1 MRKLYTMKNL
11 VKGLMLSVAIALG
24 ATTAQAQSTTG
35 TGTGTGT
42 GTEDVKPAAATEFWM
57 GEKAAEGMFYL
68 YNVGAK
74 IFATNNTP
82 SETDITKA
90 TLWTAKGSNNSFS
103 FTGKNGYVFHM
114 SSIAGAGKTWTVNIK
129 NNGDA
134 TTFTLKTGKTT
145 EKGAVYAFSKDEG
158 WFTSNVRYF
167 NVDGKE
173 YTAAKSQN
181 YLNDWLF
188 ISDAQKKAYTE
199 YVKLFNQAKSYTE
212 AGSKLF
218 ESKDVE
224 STDAIV
230 NQINDALKSYN
241 YNTYEKENGGKAKLE
256 AAIKAAEDFIKT
268 TTGINEIGSTT
279 DAKVSE
285 IYGVN
290 GARKSQLTKGLNIV
304 KMSDGTVKKV
314 LVK

>member
-1 MRKLYTMKNL
+1 MRNFYTMKNL
-11 VKGLMLSVAIALG
+11 VKGLMLSAVMTLGVA
-24 ATTAQAQSTTG
+24 TASAQETG
-35 TGTGTGT
+35 TGN
-42 GTEDVKPAAATEFWM
+42 VKPATSTDFWM
-57 GEKAAEGMFYL
+57 GETAKAGEFYL

-90 TLWTAKGSNNSFS
+90 TLWTAKESNKSFS
-103 FTGKNGYVFHM
+103 FTGKNGYKIYMH
-114 SSIAGAGKTWTVNIK
+114 SDLSLGITWTAKIDQNET
-129 NNGDA
+129 A
-134 TTFTLKTGKTT
+134 TDFTLAAGTST
-145 EKGAVYAFSKDEG
+145 EKGYVYSFSKKEG
-158 WFTSNVRYF
+158 AFTRYF
-167 NVDGKE
+167 NIDNKKF
-173 YTAAKSQN
+173 TPAKKQSN
-181 YLNDWLF
+181 SNDWLL

-218 ESKDVE
+218 ESKDYE
-224 STDAIV
+224 KTDAIV
-230 NQINDALKSYN
+230 IKINDALKSYN
-241 YNTYEKENGGKAKLE
+241 YNTYKKDGEAKLN
-256 AAIKAAEDFIKT
+256 AAIKAAEDFISS

-285 IYGVN
+285 IYSVN

>member
-11 VKGLMLSVAIALG
+11 VKGLMLSAVMTLGVA
-24 ATTAQAQSTTG
+24 TASAQETG
-35 TGTGTGT
+35 TGN
-42 GTEDVKPAAATEFWM
+42 VKPATSTDFWM
-57 GEKAAEGMFYL
+57 GETAKAGEFYL

-103 FTGKNGYVFHM
+103 FTGKNGNLVITM
-114 SSIAGAGKTWTVNIK
+114 DLLTAEIK
-129 NNGDA
+129 KKGPFTSA
-134 TTFTLKTGKTT
+134 TKFDLKRSDTT
-145 EKGAVYAFSKDEG
+145 EGKGYAYKLTPWLDP
-158 WFTSNVRYF
+158 THYF
-167 NVDGKE
+167 NVDNDK
-173 YTAAKSQN
+173 YTRAHTSGVM
-181 YLNDWLF
+181 NDWLF

-199 YVKLFNQAKSYTE
+199 YVDLFNKAKSYTE
-212 AGSKLF
+212 KGSKLF
-218 ESKDVE
+218 ESNDVKR
-224 STDAIV
+224 TDAIV

-241 YNTYEKENGGKAKLE
+241 YNTYEDGGKAKLD
-256 AAIKAAEDFIKT
+256 AAIKAAEDFI
-268 TTGINEIGSTT
+268 TTGINEIGSTK

>member
-24 ATTAQAQSTTG
+24 ATTAQAR
-35 TGTGTGT
+35 GTGTGT
-42 GTEDVKPAAATEFWM
+42 GTEDVKPAAPTEFWM

-68 YNVGAK
+68 YNVGAN
-74 IFATNNTP
+74 IFVTGNTP
-82 SETDITKA
+82 SETDINKA
-90 TLWTAKGSNNSFS
+90 TLWTASESDNSFS
-103 FTGKNGYVFHM
+103 FTDKKGNLVITMNSLSAK
-114 SSIAGAGKTWTVNIK
+114 I
-129 NNGDA
+129 
-134 TTFTLKTGKTT
+134 T
-145 EKGAVYAFSKDEG
+145 EKGRFTIVTKFGLETGTTEG
-158 WFTSNVRYF
+158 KGNAYKLAYSQLLLPTRYF
-167 NVDGKE
+167 NVDKDK
-173 YTAAKSQN
+173 YTPATTPGDF
-181 YLNDWLF
+181 NDWLF

-218 ESKDVE
+218 ESKDYE
-224 STDAIV
+224 KTDAIV
-230 NQINDALKSYN
+230 IQINDALKSYN
-241 YNTYEKENGGKAKLE
+241 YNTYAKENGGKAKLE
-256 AAIKAAEDFIKT
+256 AAIKAAEDFINA

>member
-24 ATTAQAQSTTG
+24 ATTAQAQDTG
-35 TGTGTGT
+35 TGTS
-42 GTEDVKPAAATEFWM
+42 TEDVKPAASTEFWM
-57 GEKAAEGMFYL
+57 GEEAAEGMFYL

-74 IFATNNTP
+74 IFVTGKTP
-82 SETDITKA
+82 SETDINNA
-90 TLWTAKGSNNSFS
+90 TLWTASGSNNSFS
-103 FTGKNGYVFHM
+103 FTYEKGNLVITMDYLSAK
-114 SSIAGAGKTWTVNIK
+114 I
-129 NNGDA
+129 
-134 TTFTLKTGKTT
+134 T
-145 EKGAVYAFSKDEG
+145 EKGLFTITTKFSLETGTTNGKG
-158 WFTSNVRYF
+158 NAYKLAYSLKPFSPCYF
-167 NVDGKE
+167 NVDKDK
-173 YTAAKSQN
+173 YTPETTPGDM
-181 YLNDWLF
+181 NDWLF

-199 YVKLFNQAKSYTE
+199 YVNLFNKAKSYTE

-218 ESKDVE
+218 KSDDLEKRN
-224 STDAIV
+224 AIV
-230 NQINDALKSYN
+230 NKINDALKSYN
-241 YNTYEKENGGKAKLE
+241 YNTYEEENGGKAKLE
-256 AAIKAAEDFIKT
+256 AAIKAAEDFINA

>member
-1 MRKLYTMKNL
+1 MRNFYTMKNL
-11 VKGLMLSVAIALG
+11 VKGLMLSAVMTLGVA
-24 ATTAQAQSTTG
+24 TASAQETG
-35 TGTGTGT
+35 TGN
-42 GTEDVKPAAATEFWM
+42 VKPATSTDFWM
-57 GEKAAEGMFYL
+57 GETAKAGEFYL

-114 SSIAGAGKTWTVNIK
+114 SSTASAGKTWTANIK

-158 WFTSNVRYF
+158 WITSNVRYF
-167 NVDGKE
+167 NVDGQK

-188 ISDAQKKAYTE
+188 ISDVQKNAYTE
-199 YVKLFNQAKSYTE
+199 YVDLFNKAKSYTE
-212 AGSKLF
+212 GDSKL
-218 ESKDVE
+218 
-224 STDAIV
+224 TDAIV
-230 NQINDALKSYN
+230 KQINDALKSYN
-241 YNTYEKENGGKAKLE
+241 YNTYENGGRAKLK
-256 AAIKAAEDFIKT
+256 AAIKAAEDFISS

-285 IYGVN
+285 IYGIN

>member
-24 ATTAQAQSTTG
+24 ATTAQAQG

-42 GTEDVKPAAATEFWM
+42 KDVKPAASTEFWM
-57 GEKAAEGMFYL
+57 GETAKAGEFYL

-82 SETDITKA
+82 SETEITKA
-90 TLWTAKGSNNSFS
+90 TLWTANGSNNSFS

-114 SSIAGAGKTWTVNIK
+114 SSTFSAGKTWTANIK

-158 WFTSNVRYF
+158 WITSNVRYF

-188 ISDAQKKAYTE
+188 ISDVQKKAYTD
-199 YVKLFNQAKSYTE
+199 YVDLFDKAKNYTKK
-212 AGSKLF
+212 GSKLF
-218 ESKDVE
+218 ESDDVE
-224 STDAIV
+224 KRNAIV
-230 NQINDALKSYN
+230 KQINDALKSYN
-241 YNTYEKENGGKAKLE
+241 YNTYENGGEAKLE
-256 AAIKAAEDFIKT
+256 DAIKAAEAFINA

-304 KMSDGTVKKV
+304 KMSDGTMKKV

>member
-11 VKGLMLSVAIALG
+11 VKGLMLSVVMTLG
-24 ATTAQAQSTTG
+24 VATASAQETG
-35 TGTGTGT
+35 TGN
-42 GTEDVKPAAATEFWM
+42 VKPATSTDFWM
-57 GEKAAEGMFYL
+57 GETAKAGEFYL

-90 TLWTAKGSNNSFS
+90 TLWTAKGSNKSFS
-103 FTGKNGYVFHM
+103 FTGKNGYKIYMHSFV
-114 SSIAGAGKTWTVNIK
+114 SAGITWTAKIDQNET
-129 NNGDA
+129 A
-134 TTFTLKTGKTT
+134 TDFTLAAGTSTGK
-145 EKGAVYAFSKDEG
+145 GHVYSFSKKEG
-158 WFTSNVRYF
+158 LFTRYF
-167 NVDGKE
+167 NIDNKKF
-173 YTAAKSQN
+173 TPADKQSN
-181 YLNDWLF
+181 SNDWLL

-199 YVKLFNQAKSYTE
+199 YVNLFNKAKSYTE
-212 AGSKLF
+212 ADSKLF
-218 ESKDVE
+218 KSDNVE
-224 STDAIV
+224 KRNAIV
-230 NQINDALKSYN
+230 KQINDALKSYN
-241 YNTYEKENGGKAKLE
+241 YNTYVKENGGTKLE
-256 AAIKAAEDFIKT
+256 AAINAAEDFINA

>member
-24 ATTAQAQSTTG
+24 ATKAQAQ
-35 TGTGTGT
+35 GTGTGT
-42 GTEDVKPAAATEFWM
+42 GTEDVKPAASTEFWM
-57 GEKAAEGMFYL
+57 GEEAAEGMFYL
-68 YNVGAK
+68 YNVGAS
-74 IFATNNTP
+74 IFVTGNTP
-82 SETDITKA
+82 SETNINKA
-90 TLWTAKGSNNSFS
+90 TLWTANGSDNSFS
-103 FTGKNGYVFHM
+103 FTDKKGNLVITMNNLSAKITKKGYLT
-114 SSIAGAGKTWTVNIK
+114 S
-129 NNGDA
+129 A
-134 TTFTLKTGKTT
+134 TKFGLETGTT
-145 EKGAVYAFSKDEG
+145 KEKGNAYKLAYSLWPFP
-158 WFTSNVRYF
+158 THYF
-167 NVDGKE
+167 NVDKDK
-173 YTAAKSQN
+173 YTPETTPGDF
-181 YLNDWLF
+181 NDWLF

-199 YVKLFNQAKSYTE
+199 YVNLFKKAKSYTE
-212 AGSKLF
+212 KGSKLF
-218 ESKDVE
+218 ESDDVKK
-224 STDAIV
+224 TDAIV

-241 YNTYEKENGGKAKLE
+241 YNTYKEENGGKAKLE
-256 AAIKAAEDFIKT
+256 AAIKAAEDFINA

>member
-1 MRKLYTMKNL
+1 MTKLYTMKNL

-24 ATTAQAQSTTG
+24 ATTAQAQDNG
-35 TGTGTGT
+35 TGTS
-42 GTEDVKPAAATEFWM
+42 TEDVKPAAATEFWM
-57 GEKAAEGMFYL
+57 GEEAAEGRFYL

-74 IFATNNTP
+74 IFVTDNTP
-82 SETDITKA
+82 SETDINKA
-90 TLWTAKGSNNSFS
+90 TLWTASGSDKRFS
-103 FTGKNGYVFHM
+103 FTDEKGNLVITMKLTT
-114 SSIAGAGKTWTVNIK
+114 AEIK
-129 NNGDA
+129 KGPSTSA
-134 TTFTLKTGKTT
+134 TKFDLKRSTTT
-145 EKGAVYAFSKDEG
+145 EGKGYAYKLTP
-158 WFTSNVRYF
+158 WLNPTHYF
-167 NVDGKE
+167 NVDNGK
-173 YTAAKSQN
+173 YTRAHKPGTM
-181 YLNDWLF
+181 NDWLF
-188 ISDAQKKAYTE
+188 ISDAQKNAYTE

-212 AGSKLF
+212 VGSKLL

-224 STDAIV
+224 KRDAIV
-230 NQINDALKSYN
+230 KKIKDALKSYN
-241 YNTYEKENGGKAKLE
+241 YNTYKEENGGKAKLE

>member
-1 MRKLYTMKNL
+1 MKNL

-24 ATTAQAQSTTG
+24 ATTAQAQ
-35 TGTGTGT
+35 GTGTGT
-42 GTEDVKPAAATEFWM
+42 GTEDVKPAAPTEFWM

-68 YNVGAK
+68 YNVGAN
-74 IFATNNTP
+74 IFVTGNTP
-82 SETDITKA
+82 SETDINKA
-90 TLWTAKGSNNSFS
+90 TLWTASESDNSFS
-103 FTGKNGYVFHM
+103 FTDEKGNLVITMNSLSAK
-114 SSIAGAGKTWTVNIK
+114 I
-129 NNGDA
+129 
-134 TTFTLKTGKTT
+134 T
-145 EKGAVYAFSKDEG
+145 EKGRFTIVTKFGLETGTTEG
-158 WFTSNVRYF
+158 KGNAYKLAYSQLLLPTRYF
-167 NVDGKE
+167 NVDKDK
-173 YTAAKSQN
+173 YTPATTPGDF
-181 YLNDWLF
+181 NDWLF

-218 ESKDVE
+218 ESKDYE
-224 STDAIV
+224 KTDAIV
-230 NQINDALKSYN
+230 IQINDALKSYN
-241 YNTYEKENGGKAKLE
+241 YNTYAKENGGKAKLE
-256 AAIKAAEDFIKT
+256 AAIKAAEDFINA

-285 IYGVN
+285 IYGIN

>member
-1 MRKLYTMKNL
+1 MRNFYTMKNL
-11 VKGLMLSVAIALG
+11 VKGLMLSAVMTLGVA
-24 ATTAQAQSTTG
+24 TASAQETG
-35 TGTGTGT
+35 TGN
-42 GTEDVKPAAATEFWM
+42 VKPATSTDFWM
-57 GEKAAEGMFYL
+57 GETAKAGEFYL

-114 SSIAGAGKTWTVNIK
+114 SSTASAGKKWTANIK

-158 WFTSNVRYF
+158 WFGASNVRFF

-188 ISDAQKKAYTE
+188 ISDAQKNAYTE
-199 YVKLFNQAKSYTE
+199 YVKLFNKAKSYTE
-212 AGSKLF
+212 PDSKL
-218 ESKDVE
+218 
-224 STDAIV
+224 TDAIV
-230 NQINDALKSYN
+230 KQINDALKSYN
-241 YNTYEKENGGKAKLE
+241 YNTYEEENGGKAKLE
-256 AAIKAAEDFIKT
+256 AAIEAAKNFIA
-268 TTGINEIGSTT
+268 TGINEIGSTT

>member
-11 VKGLMLSVAIALG
+11 VKGLMLSVVIALG
-24 ATTAQAQSTTG
+24 ATTAQAE
-35 TGTGTGT
+35 GTGT
-42 GTEDVKPAAATEFWM
+42 GTEDVKPAASTEFWM
-57 GEKAAEGMFYL
+57 GETAKAGEFYL

-114 SSIAGAGKTWTVNIK
+114 SSKASAGLTWTANIN

-145 EKGAVYAFSKDEG
+145 KKGAVYAFSKDEG
-158 WFTSNVRYF
+158 WFGISNVRYF
-167 NVDGKE
+167 NVDGKS
-173 YTAAKSQN
+173 YSAAKDQSDK
-181 YLNDWLF
+181 NDWLL
-188 ISDAQKKAYTE
+188 ISDKQKKAYDE
-199 YVKLFNQAKSYTE
+199 YVKLFNEAKSYTE
-212 AGSKLF
+212 ADSKL
-218 ESKDVE
+218 
-224 STDAIV
+224 TDAIV

-241 YNTYEKENGGKAKLE
+241 YNTYEDGGKAKLDD
-256 AAIKAAEDFIKT
+256 AIKAAEDFI
-268 TTGINEIGSTT
+268 TTGINEIGSTK

>member
-1 MRKLYTMKNL
+1 MRNFYTMKNL
-11 VKGLMLSVAIALG
+11 VKGLMLSAVMTLGVA
-24 ATTAQAQSTTG
+24 TASAQETG
-35 TGTGTGT
+35 TGN
-42 GTEDVKPAAATEFWM
+42 VKPATSTDFWM
-57 GEKAAEGMFYL
+57 GETAKAGEFYL

-103 FTGKNGYVFHM
+103 FTGKNGYVFQM
-114 SSIAGAGKTWTVNIK
+114 SSIASAGKMWTANIK

-167 NVDGKE
+167 NVNGKK
-173 YTAAKSQN
+173 YTAVESQSN
-181 YLNDWLF
+181 WNDWLF

-199 YVKLFNQAKSYTE
+199 YVNLFNKAKSYTE

-218 ESKDVE
+218 KSDDLEKRN
-224 STDAIV
+224 AIV
-230 NQINDALKSYN
+230 NKINDALKSYN
-241 YNTYEKENGGKAKLE
+241 YNTYEEKNGGKAKLE
-256 AAIKAAEDFIKT
+256 AAIKAAEDFINA

>member
-1 MRKLYTMKNL
+1 MKNL
-11 VKGLMLSVAIALG
+11 VKGLMLSAVMTLGVA
-24 ATTAQAQSTTG
+24 TASAQG
-35 TGTGTGT
+35 TGTK
-42 GTEDVKPAAATEFWM
+42 DVKPATSTYFWM
-57 GEKAAEGMFYL
+57 GETAKAGEFYL

-114 SSIAGAGKTWTVNIK
+114 SSIASAGKTWTANIK
-129 NNGDA
+129 NNVDA

-145 EKGAVYAFSKDEG
+145 KKGAVYAFSKDEG
-158 WFTSNVRYF
+158 WLTSNVRYF

-188 ISDAQKKAYTE
+188 ISDVQKKAYTE
-199 YVKLFNQAKSYTE
+199 YVNFFNKAKSYTE
-212 AGSKLF
+212 PDSKLF
-218 ESKDVE
+218 KSDNVE
-224 STDAIV
+224 KRNAIV
-230 NQINDALKSYN
+230 KQINDALKSYN
-241 YNTYEKENGGKAKLE
+241 YNTYEDGGKAKLD
-256 AAIKAAEDFIKT
+256 AAIKAAEDFINA
-268 TTGINEIGSTT
+268 TTGINEIGSTK

>member
-1 MRKLYTMKNL
+1 MRNFYTMKNL
-11 VKGLMLSVAIALG
+11 VKGLMLSAVMTLGVA
-24 ATTAQAQSTTG
+24 TASAQETG
-35 TGTGTGT
+35 TGN
-42 GTEDVKPAAATEFWM
+42 VKPATSTDFWM
-57 GEKAAEGMFYL
+57 GETAKAGEFYL

-90 TLWTAKGSNNSFS
+90 TLWTAKESNKSFS
-103 FTGKNGYVFHM
+103 FTGKNGYKIYMH
-114 SSIAGAGKTWTVNIK
+114 SDLSLGITWTAKIDQNET
-129 NNGDA
+129 A
-134 TTFTLKTGKTT
+134 TDFTLAAGTST
-145 EKGAVYAFSKDEG
+145 EKGYVYSFSKKEG
-158 WFTSNVRYF
+158 AFTRYF
-167 NVDGKE
+167 NIDNKKF
-173 YTAAKSQN
+173 TPAKKQSN
-181 YLNDWLF
+181 SNDWLL

-218 ESKDVE
+218 ESKDYE
-224 STDAIV
+224 KTDAIV
-230 NQINDALKSYN
+230 IKINDALKSYN
-241 YNTYEKENGGKAKLE
+241 YNTYKKDGEAKLN
-256 AAIKAAEDFIKT
+256 AAITAAEAFINP

>member
-24 ATTAQAQSTTG
+24 ATTAQAQ
-35 TGTGTGT
+35 GTGT
-42 GTEDVKPAAATEFWM
+42 GTEDVKPAASTEFWM
-57 GEKAAEGMFYL
+57 GETAKAGEFYL

-82 SETDITKA
+82 SETEITKA
-90 TLWTAKGSNNSFS
+90 TLWTAKESNKSFS
-103 FTGKNGYVFHM
+103 FTGKNGYKIYMHSFLSLGM
-114 SSIAGAGKTWTVNIK
+114 TWTAKIDQNET
-129 NNGDA
+129 A
-134 TTFTLKTGKTT
+134 TDFTLAAGTST
-145 EKGAVYAFSKDEG
+145 EKGYVYSFSKKEG
-158 WFTSNVRYF
+158 AFTRYF
-167 NVDGKE
+167 NIDIDNKKFKF
-173 YTAAKSQN
+173 TPAKDQSDW
-181 YLNDWLF
+181 NDWLL
-188 ISDAQKKAYTE
+188 ISDTQKKAYDE
-199 YVKLFNQAKSYTE
+199 YVKLFNEAKSYTK
-212 AGSKLF
+212 ADSKLF
-218 ESKDVE
+218 ESDNVE
-224 STDAIV
+224 KRNAIV

-241 YNTYEKENGGKAKLE
+241 YNTYEDGGKAKLD
-256 AAIKAAEDFIKT
+256 AAIKAAEDFI
-268 TTGINEIGSTT
+268 TTGINEIGSTK

>member
-24 ATTAQAQSTTG
+24 ATTAQAQDNG

-57 GEKAAEGMFYL
+57 GEEAAEGSFYL
-68 YNVGAK
+68 YNVGAN
-74 IFATNNTP
+74 IFVTGNTP
-82 SETDITKA
+82 SETDINKA
-90 TLWTAKGSNNSFS
+90 TLWTASGSDKSYS
-103 FTGKNGYVFHM
+103 FT
-114 SSIAGAGKTWTVNIK
+114 
-129 NNGDA
+129 D
-134 TTFTLKTGKTT
+134 
-145 EKGAVYAFSKDEG
+145 EKGNLVITMDPYNAKIAKKGLLNLPNATKFGLETGTTKGKGNAYKLAYSQ
-158 WFTSNVRYF
+158 WPYRTRYF
-167 NVDGKE
+167 NVDNDK
-173 YTAAKSQN
+173 YTPAPTPGDM
-181 YLNDWLF
+181 NDWFF
-188 ISDAQKKAYTE
+188 ISNAQKKAYTE
-199 YVKLFNQAKSYTE
+199 YVDLFNKAKSYT
-212 AGSKLF
+212 AKGSKLF

-224 STDAIV
+224 KKNAIV
-230 NQINDALKSYN
+230 KQINDALKSYN
-241 YNTYEKENGGKAKLE
+241 YNTYMKDGQAKLND
-256 AAIKAAEDFIKT
+256 AIQAAEAFINA

>member
-1 MRKLYTMKNL
+1 MTKLYTMKNL

-24 ATTAQAQSTTG
+24 ATTAQAQD
-35 TGTGTGT
+35 TGTGT

-57 GEKAAEGMFYL
+57 GETAKAGEFYL

-90 TLWTAKGSNNSFS
+90 TLWTAKGSNKSFS
-103 FTGKNGYVFHM
+103 FTGKNGYKIYMHSFV
-114 SSIAGAGKTWTVNIK
+114 SAGITWTAKIDQNET
-129 NNGDA
+129 A
-134 TTFTLKTGKTT
+134 TDFTLAAGTSTGK
-145 EKGAVYAFSKDEG
+145 GYVYSFSKKEG
-158 WFTSNVRYF
+158 LFTRYF
-167 NVDGKE
+167 NIDNKKF
-173 YTAAKSQN
+173 TPADKQSN
-181 YLNDWLF
+181 SNDWLL
-188 ISDAQKKAYTE
+188 ISEAQNNAYKE
-199 YVKLFNQAKSYTE
+199 YVKLFNKAKSYTE
-212 AGSKLF
+212 ADSKL
-218 ESKDVE
+218 
-224 STDAIV
+224 TDAIV
-230 NQINDALKSYN
+230 KQINDALKSYN
-241 YNTYEKENGGKAKLE
+241 YNTYQNGGEAKLE
-256 AAIKAAEDFIKT
+256 DAIKAAEDFIKT
-268 TTGINEIGSTT
+268 TTGVNEIGSTT

>member
-24 ATTAQAQSTTG
+24 ATTAQAQ
-35 TGTGTGT
+35 GTGT
-42 GTEDVKPAAATEFWM
+42 GTEDVKPAASTEFWM
-57 GEKAAEGMFYL
+57 GETAKAGEFYL

-74 IFATNNTP
+74 IFATNNIP

-90 TLWTAKGSNNSFS
+90 TLWTAKESNKSFS
-103 FTGKNGYVFHM
+103 FTGKNGYKIYMHSVF
-114 SSIAGAGKTWTVNIK
+114 SAGITWTAKIDQNET
-129 NNGDA
+129 A
-134 TTFTLKTGKTT
+134 TDFTLAAGTST
-145 EKGAVYAFSKDEG
+145 EKGYVYSFSKKEG
-158 WFTSNVRYF
+158 AFTRYF
-167 NVDGKE
+167 NIDIDNKKFKF
-173 YTAAKSQN
+173 TPAKDQSDW
-181 YLNDWLF
+181 NDWLL
-188 ISDAQKKAYTE
+188 ISDTQKKAYDE
-199 YVKLFNQAKSYTE
+199 YVKLFNKAKSYTE
-212 AGSKLF
+212 GDSKL
-218 ESKDVE
+218 
-224 STDAIV
+224 TDAIV
-230 NQINDALKSYN
+230 KQINDALKSYN
-241 YNTYEKENGGKAKLE
+241 YNTYEDGGKAKLD
-256 AAIKAAEDFIKT
+256 AAIKAAEDFI